1 MCANWRQTA
10 WEMDTSEIDT
20 LFTNL
25 QRTSSTVEKTI
36 NDVLKKSG
44 SSRVMAS
51 IQPNIPVSMRKK
63 KHARTNRPLTAV
75 HSHFQFKVRPKRK
88 FEYIKYPDLAI
99 GRSQYREPAMF
110 MKQGLDEATP
120 EVVNDIIQAVITDIQ
135 NTIGGD

>member
-1 MCANWRQTA
+1 M
-10 WEMDTSEIDT
+10 
-20 LFTNL
+20 
-25 QRTSSTVEKTI
+25 EKTI